1 LVVEVRLRGRVLD
14 EVLEVSKKLS
24 EALKV
29 PASQPKFSQ
38 EHGDFT
44 IWFAAIDGG
53 GE

>member
-1 LVVEVRLRGRVLD
+1 MVVEVRIRGRILD

-29 PASQPKFSQ
+29 PASQPKFNANF
-38 EHGDFT
+38 GDYT